1 MFHSISAAFRFL
13 LPWCATLLPLTA
25 WAVDKPALEANG
37 TVGYFTYKSKY
48 AVSNDTG
55 IRYDYAAALYAGD
68 SRNVGM
74 VMRGNMQSAEF
85 ELVSKQLDSSALDFL
100 VQLHLGPVYFGPM
113 FGMANYKFTDTG
125 TVTFDLNERHYGA
138 NIGFQSD
145 IIRNGT
151 LKLDVLIT
159 NQYDAKEVNDQKIEL
174 GMRMEGDLRVD
185 MKISRSFGAIVG
197 GKYMMYTL
205 QSQAEAITMPYAGI
219 KVNLEF

>member
-1 MFHSISAAFRFL
+1 MFHLKKTLVGMASACGILLVSSIAE
-13 LPWCATLLPLTA
+13 
-25 WAVDKPALEANG
+25 AVDKPALEAYG

-48 AVSNDTG
+48 ALSNDTG

-100 VQLHLGPVYFGPM
+100 VQLHLGPLYIGPM
-113 FGMANYKFTDTG
+113 FGMANYKFTESGAT
-125 TVTFDLNERHYGA
+125 TFDLNERHYGGNVGIQA
-138 NIGFQSD
+138 EVV
-145 IIRNGT
+145 RNGV
-151 LKLDVLIT
+151 LRLDVLIT
-159 NQYDAKEVNDQKIEL
+159 NQYDAKEVNDQVIDL
-174 GMRMEGDLRVD
+174 GMRIEGDLRAD
-185 MKISRSFGAIVG
+185 LKISRSFGAVVG

-205 QSQAEAITMPYAGI
+205 QSQAEGITMPYAGL